1 MAIKKLVKKLPSVPQ
16 LYSFYR
22 RIRSLQSIDV
32 DSLNQQIQQI
42 LINQYRLIHASGS
55 TPYVRISD
63 AGFRCYSEFEEDG
76 IILYV
81 LSTIGFKTKKVVEMC
96 CGTGDECMATNLI
109 LNHGFQGFLFDGDE
123 YNIARANSFFKSKT
137 DCLLTPPHLIHAW
150 ITKENVNHLLR
161 QNGAKG
167 EIDLFSLDMDGND
180 YYIWEAITEINPR
193 LCISE
198 THNIIPDDLSI
209 TIPYQ
214 THFNC
219 GEKHGYE
226 QEFRSVSLLAMTK
239 LSEKKG
245 YRLIGAHKHGFNVV
259 FLRNDIG
266 LDVFPAVSID
276 TVHDNIWT
284 RIGQNERWNLL
295 KDMNWVEV

>member
-1 MAIKKLVKKLPSVPQ
+1 MAIKKLVKQLPGAPQ

-22 RIRSLQSIDV
+22 KIRSLQSIDV
-32 DSLNQQIQQI
+32 DSLHQQMQQI
-42 LINQYRLIHASGS
+42 LINQYRMIHASGS

-63 AGFRCYSEFEEDG
+63 AGFRCYSQFEEDG

-81 LSTIGFKTKKVVEMC
+81 LSTIGFKTKTVVEMC

-123 YNIARANSFFKSKT
+123 YNIARANDFFKSRK

-150 ITKENVNHLLR
+150 ITKENVNELLR
-161 QNGAKG
+161 QNGAIG

-193 LCISE
+193 LCIFE
-198 THNIIPDDLSI
+198 THNVIPDDLCI

-214 THFNC
+214 THFSC
-219 GEKHGYE
+219 VEKHGYE
-226 QEFRSVSLLAMTK
+226 QEFRSASLLAMTK

-276 TVHDNIWT
+276 AVHDNIWT
-284 RIGQNERWNLL
+284 RIGQNERWKLL